1 MFMKSNPRYPK
12 FQLTS
17 FVMAHYSAP
26 KFELASFGVLHFSLL
41 YKNHYNDKTNSYA
54 YKFDFQISKNARE
67 ITKSFWRS
75 KESSCLSA
83 ENNFRGDSK
92 SFLFLKVLVLTF
104 LQTVYFF
111 KSCPSKFKQQSNH
124 LK

>member
-54 YKFDFQISKNARE
+54 YKFDSQISKNARE
-67 ITKSFWRS
+67 VSGEVKKVAVYLQKTT
-75 KESSCLSA
+75 SA
-83 ENNFRGDSK
+83 VTQ
-92 SFLFLKVLVLTF
+92 KVS
-104 LQTVYFF
+104 YF
-111 KSCPSKFKQQSNH
+111 
-124 LK
+124 

>member
-54 YKFDFQISKNARE
+54 YKFDFLKFPK

-83 ENNFRGDSK
+83 ENNFRGNSK
-92 SFLFLKVLVLTF
+92 GFLFLKVLVLTF